1 VNAALQGDVIQIQA
15 GTYTERLTI
24 QDKNNVAG
32 ASESSRILIEAA
44 PGLPPGSVLLKPP
57 AAVCLNGHAVL
68 IRRSKFVT
76 IRGLTITGAVGAG
89 VVLLGGSQQNQA
101 IHIERSR
108 IVGNSSASCP
118 GGGIAIALGNPD
130 TLIVNTLIYAN
141 GGNGIT
147 FADAG
152 GGPHWLIQN
161 TIHGNGWNGVSIVL
175 GNTVTLVNNVITN
188 NGRASGTL
196 GGRQGVRRTGLPKQA
211 PQAVDLLNNLI
222 CGNRLGEIQGPVL
235 DSTDSGNLTPKGSE
249 GNGISASPGCGV
261 STNVYADLNGPDGLP
276 DTVDDDFNLVA
287 DSPAIDGGIDPR
299 TLGLNVLFS
308 AILEADFSEQAS
320 RPSDGNA
327 DRTIAFDIGAFEI
340 PNDPPIANAGPDQSV
355 FKGTLVILDGTQSS
369 DPEGA
374 SLTYNWTIVS
384 RPPGSSVSL
393 SNPTSSTPQFIPFL
407 LGDYVFQLVVNDG
420 EFNSAPA
427 TIRVTSV
434 NRPPP
439 ANANG
444 PYSGRVGEPIQFA
457 GAGSDPDGDPIT
469 FSWNF
474 GDSGTASGATPT
486 HTYKSP
492 GTFNVILTVADPFG
506 GIGTSQTT
514 ATVITGIEIT
524 ALTPG
529 SGILGA
535 EVTIQGRGFE
545 PTSGNTIVRFNGT
558 QAFIT
563 SITQTTIRTFVP
575 LGATTGRITVE
586 TSQGIA
592 TSGNDFIVLLRHNFS
607 LTATPSIG
615 SAVQGTST
623 SYALQIVSTGIEP
636 FTGLSQLT
644 TGPLP
649 AGVTAVVTPPILGP
663 STTGILTLTTTNSTA
678 VGQSVIELR
687 AASQIVGSTVI
698 RTADITLGVQAPG
711 QTVLIGQVRDGEDH
725 PLAGVSIKQGG
736 STIIDLGM
744 SDAGG
749 NFFIPL
755 SVTGPQVFLVDGS
768 TASTPG
774 INYPTVP
781 ITVEI
786 QPGVVNTLGFI
797 PRLHGQPTTKLVSI
811 TPGQATVL
819 TDPDLP
825 GFSMTIPSGV
835 QIIGWDGKPNTRFSV
850 VTVPIDRSPLPP
862 LPPELAA
869 RQVYLFSFGKM
880 GGGTPTGNIPIDT
893 PNDVGGLP
901 GEKIDLYYF
910 NEAPDGTAPN
920 RWEKYGTGTISSDGT
935 RIITDINPATGLA
948 YGIPRFCCGARVN
961 VPPPSPPRPGGGP
974 SGGKSGAGQMA
985 GEPVDT
991 ATGFFYLDKTDMV
1004 LSAIL
1009 PIAITRTYRTQ
1020 LTNAGPFGIGTSWPY
1035 DIFLE
1040 PPPNSSP
1047 DTLILFTPG
1056 NRQDLFSR
1064 QANGSFVNTSSPALR
1079 GVVVTVAAGI
1089 RSLRFKDGSLWRFD
1103 SAGKLISQADRR
1115 GNTVTLTR
1123 DPQGRVTQI
1132 REPAGR
1138 ALTISYTG
1146 SNLRIDIIRD
1156 PIGREMRYGY
1166 DASGRLSSVTVPA
1179 GGITRYVYDAANRM
1193 VSVTDPRNITF
1204 LANEYDGAG
1213 RVIRQTQA
1221 DGGVWTF
1228 AYTTT
1233 GDFISQTAVADP
1245 KGNTT
1250 TYRFNSE
1257 GFLTSQTD
1265 ALGQITTFERQS
1277 GTNLVLAI
1285 IDSLNRRATFSYD
1298 ANGNV
1303 TSVRDPAG
1311 NIRRF
1316 EYEAIFDKLARMID
1330 PLGQITRFEYDANG
1344 DLTATVDS
1352 AGSRTTIVYNDFGQ
1366 PKSMTDAL
1374 GNTSTFAYD
1383 SFGNLASIADPLGN
1397 QAQRVYDL
1405 VSRLIEQTDPRGRST
1420 RFTYDGL
1427 NRITQVIDVLNS
1439 VTSFGYDGNGNLVSV
1454 TDARGSTIT
1463 HTYDVMD
1470 RLATRTDPVGE
1481 QESYQYDQ
1489 SGNLTRATDRKG
1501 QVSTFTYDRLN
1512 RRISS
1517 GYADGTTT
1525 RFVYDG
1531 AGLLTEVTDSSGGTI
1546 LNAYDTLDRLVAE
1559 TTDLGT
1565 VGYQYDE
1572 LGRRTRMDVTGQV
1585 PVTYAYDAAS
1595 RLRQVIQGIQIVDI
1609 QYDALGRR
1617 SRLTLPNGVST
1628 AYGYDEASRVTELIY
1643 RNTSGVLGN
1652 LTYQYDAAGN
1662 RVAVGGT
1669 FARTLMPH
1677 PVPNAIYDAANRQLQ
1692 FGDKIMT
1699 YDANGNLVTY
1709 GDSTAETILNWD
1721 ARDQLIG
1728 LRSPTI
1734 SALFDYDPLGR
1745 RSRRMINGQSHMFQY
1760 DGRNVV
1766 NENTL
1771 AGMTFYLGGL
1781 GLDEVW
1787 VRREDDLTDFIIAD
1801 PLGSTVALLSPTG
1814 TVNTDLTY
1822 EPFGNTA
1829 RVGAS
1834 TDNSLGFTGRED
1846 DGTGFF
1852 YYRARYYHPG
1862 LARYISED
1870 PLRFGD
1876 GINPYTYVR
1885 NSPANAR
1892 DPLGLY
1898 TIVIHGVQLGIP
1910 PFKTPGEGAYAGT
1923 QLLDAI
1929 SKTGETVAEVRWSG
1943 NLFSGDAAA
1952 DALYQLAQLISNA
1965 PPGEPRNIISHSW
1978 GTVLA
1983 ANYLAATGTPVDL
1996 LVTMGSPMSAFT
2008 ASPDS
2013 AAVWVN
2019 FSSTTDPIS
2028 WGSLSTSAEKYVL
2041 LGAGHS
2047 WYWKSS
2053 YTKREILKRIK
2064 EQKKKK
2070 R

>member
-1 VNAALQGDVIQIQA
+1 
-15 GTYTERLTI
+15 
-24 QDKNNVAG
+24 
-32 ASESSRILIEAA
+32 
-44 PGLPPGSVLLKPP
+44 
-57 AAVCLNGHAVL
+57 
-68 IRRSKFVT
+68 
-76 IRGLTITGAVGAG
+76 
-89 VVLLGGSQQNQA
+89 
-101 IHIERSR
+101 
-108 IVGNSSASCP
+108 
-118 GGGIAIALGNPD
+118 
-130 TLIVNTLIYAN
+130 
-141 GGNGIT
+141 
-147 FADAG
+147 
-152 GGPHWLIQN
+152 
-161 TIHGNGWNGVSIVL
+161 
-175 GNTVTLVNNVITN
+175 
-188 NGRASGTL
+188 
-196 GGRQGVRRTGLPKQA
+196 
-211 PQAVDLLNNLI
+211 
-222 CGNRLGEIQGPVL
+222 
-235 DSTDSGNLTPKGSE
+235 
-249 GNGISASPGCGV
+249 
-261 STNVYADLNGPDGLP
+261 
-276 DTVDDDFNLVA
+276 
-287 DSPAIDGGIDPR
+287 
-299 TLGLNVLFS
+299 
-308 AILEADFSEQAS
+308 
-320 RPSDGNA
+320 
-327 DRTIAFDIGAFEI
+327 
-340 PNDPPIANAGPDQSV
+340 
-355 FKGTLVILDGTQSS
+355 
-369 DPEGA
+369 
-374 SLTYNWTIVS
+374 
-384 RPPGSSVSL
+384 
-393 SNPTSSTPQFIPFL
+393 
-407 LGDYVFQLVVNDG
+407 
-420 EFNSAPA
+420 
-427 TIRVTSV
+427 
-434 NRPPP
+434 
-439 ANANG
+439 
-444 PYSGRVGEPIQFA
+444 
-457 GAGSDPDGDPIT
+457 
-469 FSWNF
+469 
-474 GDSGTASGATPT
+474 
-486 HTYKSP
+486 
-492 GTFNVILTVADPFG
+492 
-506 GIGTSQTT
+506 
-514 ATVITGIEIT
+514 
-524 ALTPG
+524 
-529 SGILGA
+529 
-535 EVTIQGRGFE
+535 
-545 PTSGNTIVRFNGT
+545 
-558 QAFIT
+558 
-563 SITQTTIRTFVP
+563 
-575 LGATTGRITVE
+575 
-586 TSQGIA
+586 
-592 TSGNDFIVLLRHNFS
+592 
-607 LTATPSIG
+607 
-615 SAVQGTST
+615 
-623 SYALQIVSTGIEP
+623 
-636 FTGLSQLT
+636 
-644 TGPLP
+644 
-649 AGVTAVVTPPILGP
+649 
-663 STTGILTLTTTNSTA
+663 
-678 VGQSVIELR
+678 
-687 AASQIVGSTVI
+687 
-698 RTADITLGVQAPG
+698 
-711 QTVLIGQVRDGEDH
+711 
-725 PLAGVSIKQGG
+725 VSIKQGG

-744 SDAGG
+744 TDAGG

-755 SVTGPQVFLVDGS
+755 SITGPQVFLVDGS
-768 TASTPG
+768 TANTPG

-781 ITVEI
+781 MTVDI

-797 PRLHGQPTTKLVSI
+797 PRLYGQSTTKLVSI

-869 RQVYLFSFGKM
+869 RQVYLFSFGKT

-901 GEKIDLYYF
+901 GETIDLYYF

-920 RWEKYGTGTISSDGT
+920 RWEKYGTGTISSDGN
-935 RIITDINPATGLA
+935 RIFTDINPATGLA

-1079 GVVVTVAAGI
+1079 GAVVTVAAGI
-1089 RSLRFKDGSLWRFD
+1089 RSLRFKDGSLWGFD
-1103 SAGKLISQADRR
+1103 SAGKLISQADRH
-1115 GNTVTLTR
+1115 GNTITLTR
-1123 DPQGRVTQI
+1123 DAQGRITQI
-1132 REPAGR
+1132 TEPAGR
-1138 ALTISYTG
+1138 GLMISYTG
-1146 SNLRIDIIRD
+1146 SNLRIDTIRD
-1156 PIGREMRYGY
+1156 PIGREVRYGY
-1166 DASGRLSSVTVPA
+1166 DASGRLSSVTDAA
-1179 GGITRYVYDAANRM
+1179 GGITRYAYDVANRM

-1250 TYRFNSE
+1250 TYRFNAE

-1285 IDSLNRRATFSYD
+1285 IDPLNRRATFSYD

-1344 DLTATVDS
+1344 DLTATVDPT
-1352 AGSRTTIVYNDFGQ
+1352 GSRTTIVYNDSGQ
-1366 PKSMTDAL
+1366 PISMTDAL
-1374 GNTSTFAYD
+1374 GNTSTFTYD

-1397 QAQRVYDL
+1397 QVQRGYDL

-1427 NRITQVIDVLNS
+1427 NRITQIIDALTS

-1470 RLATRTDPVGE
+1470 RLATRTDPLGE

-1489 SGNLTRATDRKG
+1489 NGNLTQATDRKG
-1501 QVSTFTYDRLN
+1501 QVNTFTYDRLN

-1517 GYADGTTT
+1517 SYADGTTT
-1525 RFVYDG
+1525 RFAYDG
-1531 AGLLTEVTDSSGGTI
+1531 AGLLTEVTDSIGGTI
-1546 LNAYDTLDRLVAE
+1546 LNAYDVLDRLIAE
-1559 TTDLGT
+1559 TTALGT
-1565 VGYQYDE
+1565 VGYQYDV

-1617 SRLTLPNGVST
+1617 TRLTLPNAVST
-1628 AYGYDEASRVTELIY
+1628 EYDYDEASRITELIY
-1643 RNTSGVLGN
+1643 RNTNGVLGN

-1669 FARTLMPH
+1669 FARTLMPN
-1677 PVPNAIYDAANRQLQ
+1677 PVPNATYDAANRQLQ
-1692 FGDKIMT
+1692 FGEKTMT
-1699 YDANGNLVTY
+1699 YDRNGNLVTLA
-1709 GDSTAETILNWD
+1709 DSTGLTTLDWD
-1721 ARDQLIG
+1721 TRDQLIR
-1728 LRSPTI
+1728 LMSPTI
-1734 SALFDYDPLGR
+1734 SASFAYDTVGR
-1745 RSRRMINGQSHMFQY
+1745 RSRRIINGQSHTFQY

-1766 NENTL
+1766 NENTS

-1801 PLGSTVALLSPTG
+1801 PLGSTVALLTPTG
-1814 TVNTDLTY
+1814 TVNSDLTY

-1829 RVGAS
+1829 RAGAPS
-1834 TDNSLGFTGRED
+1834 NNPVGFTGRED
-1846 DGTGFF
+1846 DGTGLFH
-1852 YYRARYYHPG
+1852 YRARYYHPG

-1870 PLRFGD
+1870 PLRFRD
-1876 GINPYTYVR
+1876 GMNPYTYVR
-1885 NSPANAR
+1885 NNPANAR

-1898 TIVIHGVQLGIP
+1898 TIIIHGVQLGIP
-1910 PFKTPGEGAYAGT
+1910 PFQTPDAGT
-1923 QLLDAI
+1923 YGD
-1929 SKTGETVAEVRWSG
+1929 SKFAQDIHRATGESIAEVRWSG
-1943 NLFSGDAAA
+1943 NMFSGDAASEA
-1952 DALYQLAQLISNA
+1952 FYQLAQLISNA
-1965 PPGEPRNIISHSW
+1965 PPGEPINIIGHSW
-1978 GTVLA
+1978 GSVLA
-1983 ANYLAATGTPVDL
+1983 AHYLAATGTQVNL
-1996 LVTMGSPMSAFT
+1996 LVTLGSPLT
-2008 ASPDS
+2008 NHVDPDS
-2013 AAVWVN
+2013 ASNWVN
-2019 FSSTTDPIS
+2019 ISSVLDPIS
-2028 WGSLSTSAEKYVL
+2028 WLSLSTSAEKYVL
-2041 LGAGHS
+2041 FFGGHS
-2047 WYWKSS
+2047 AYWESN
-2053 YTKREILKRIK
+2053 YVKREIVKRIK